1 MDWTPEAEEAVS
13 KVPFF
18 VRKRVRQRVEQ
29 EAAAAGQSRV
39 TLALVKAAQA
49 RYLAGMA
56 KEVRGYQIDQC
67 FGPSGCPHR
76 ASPGD
81 RLLVRIR
88 DLLEAADLLGFLRRT
103 VEGELKFHHE
113 FRISLADCP
122 NACSQPQIKDIGII
136 GACGPVVAEA
146 TACTQCGAC
155 VDACRE
161 GAVRLDPDSSGPLI
175 DMSACLLC
183 GRCPAACPT
192 ECLALGARVFRVQL
206 GGKLGRHPRLA
217 RELPGVYDEE
227 AVLAVVAQC
236 LEFYKRRSRGG
247 RRFAELL
254 SDEILEAYLRE
265 GRFPD

>member
-1 MDWTPEAEEAVS
+1 
-13 KVPFF
+13 
-18 VRKRVRQRVEQ
+18 
-29 EAAAAGQSRV
+29 
-39 TLALVKAAQA
+39 
-49 RYLAGMA
+49 
-56 KEVRGYQIDQC
+56 
-67 FGPSGCPHR
+67 
-76 ASPGD
+76 
-81 RLLVRIR
+81 
-88 DLLEAADLLGFLRRT
+88 
-103 VEGELKFHHE
+103 
-113 FRISLADCP
+113 
-122 NACSQPQIKDIGII
+122 
-136 GACGPVVAEA
+136 
-146 TACTQCGAC
+146 
-155 VDACRE
+155 
-161 GAVRLDPDSSGPLI
+161 VRLDPDSPGPLI